1 MKAALTG
8 TTKTPEMKKEEPC
21 QVEHTRLLILL
32 FFIAAGRLFK
42 FKLREEIEIRS
53 NYLSVVIVH
62 TGV

>member
-8 TTKTPEMKKEEPC
+8 TTKTPEMIKEEPC

-53 NYLSVVIVH
+53 N
-62 TGV
+62 